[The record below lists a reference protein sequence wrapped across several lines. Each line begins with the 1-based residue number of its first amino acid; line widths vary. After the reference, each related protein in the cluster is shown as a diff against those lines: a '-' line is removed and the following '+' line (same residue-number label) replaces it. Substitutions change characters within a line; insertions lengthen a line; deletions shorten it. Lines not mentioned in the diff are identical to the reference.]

1 MHEGCM
7 KNGLRS
13 LLYTNST
20 GSIYLEHIFPAFKI
34 KGKRLYTCNKI
45 NIRLNINNV

>member
-34 KGKRLYTCNKI
+34 KGKRLLAIKSI
-45 NIRLNINNV
+45 

>member
-20 GSIYLEHIFPAFKI
+20 SIYLEHIFPAFKI
-34 KGKRLYTCNKI
+34 KGKRLLAIKSI
-45 NIRLNINNV
+45 